1 MISYASLF
9 FIILIVPLCNM
20 FCPFEPSFFFLCKY
34 IVITFVSLTILL
46 LGRNYIIYIKYKI
59 LFQLYKMYLITNC
72 YVYYCYFTIIVT
84 IKNSNSGKGKNN
96 IEPVDK
102 IYNKRVDDKS
112 RKGFRNIFLLK
123 EI

>member
-1 MISYASLF
+1 
-9 FIILIVPLCNM
+9 
-20 FCPFEPSFFFLCKY
+20 
-34 IVITFVSLTILL
+34 
-46 LGRNYIIYIKYKI
+46 
-59 LFQLYKMYLITNC
+59 MYLITNC